1 MCEFIRVNS
10 QEVKHKTGYRVYS
23 VGREFLEYKDADV
36 TYKIH
41 SEFGGGLEKN
51 NIKMYI
57 FTSHLYN
64 NYDQVVIV
72 SEIEKKTIFSK
83 VIKAAKFL
91 TTYPIEIVDE

>member
-57 FTSHLYN
+57 FTSWDAAVTN
-64 NYDQVVIV
+64 
-72 SEIEKKTIFSK
+72 EIPFNLES
-83 VIKAAKFL
+83 
-91 TTYPIEIVDE
+91 